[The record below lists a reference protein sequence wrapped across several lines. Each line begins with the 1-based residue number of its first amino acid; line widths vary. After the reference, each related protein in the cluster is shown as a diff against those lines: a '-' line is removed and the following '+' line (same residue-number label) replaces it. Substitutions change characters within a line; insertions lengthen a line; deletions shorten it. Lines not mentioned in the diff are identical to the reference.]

1 MELQGTASRSGCV
14 PGGPFARVLQ
24 EWCDRYEQRLAAEMG
39 VSVELL
45 REQNYGPDSQSPMS
59 RLAEATGIDIS
70 NLRKIKDGKR
80 EWIGFDT
87 ADKIVTRVDELS
99 WGMNEELKAIYQG
112 FDFEWLDRVHPCVR
126 VA

>member
-80 EWIGFDT
+80 EWISFDL
-87 ADKIVTRVDELS
+87 ADKIITRVDELS
-99 WGMNEELKAIYQG
+99 WGINEELTAIYKG

-126 VA
+126 AA